1 MLNGLRDILGVAD
14 GGVHLTDAPSI
25 PPLRAS
31 EIDGITFRALL
42 DEYTIVQEH
51 RVHTPALL
59 NLLNLWTTHHL
70 KAFATREGKD
80 GYNRTQCQE

>member
-1 MLNGLRDILGVAD
+1 MLNGLRDILGIVD
-14 GGVHLTDAPSI
+14 GVVHLTDAPSI

-51 RVHTPALL
+51 RVDTPKLL
-59 NLLNLWTTHHL
+59 NS
-70 KAFATREGKD
+70 
-80 GYNRTQCQE
+80 

>member
-1 MLNGLRDILGVAD
+1 MFNGLRDVLGIVD
-14 GGVHLTDAPSI
+14 GVVHLADTPSI

-51 RVHTPALL
+51 RVDTSKLL
-59 NLLNLWTTHHL
+59 NS
-70 KAFATREGKD
+70 
-80 GYNRTQCQE
+80 

>member
-1 MLNGLRDILGVAD
+1 MRDILGVAD
-14 GGVHLTDAPSI
+14 GVVHLTDAPSI

-51 RVHTPALL
+51 RVHTLQEMAFVSIRV
-59 NLLNLWTTHHL
+59 NLCDPWDIMTS
-70 KAFATREGKD
+70 ATREDKE
-80 GYNRTQCQE
+80 YCSHTQCQE

>member
-14 GGVHLTDAPSI
+14 GVVHLTDAPSI

-51 RVHTPALL
+51 RVHAPAVL
-59 NLLNLWTTHHL
+59 NLLNL
-70 KAFATREGKD
+70 
-80 GYNRTQCQE
+80 

>member
-1 MLNGLRDILGVAD
+1 MRDILGVAD
-14 GGVHLTDAPSI
+14 GVVHLTDTPSI

-51 RVHTPALL
+51 RVDAL
-59 NLLNLWTTHHL
+59 
-70 KAFATREGKD
+70 
-80 GYNRTQCQE
+80 